1 MTLALVTS
9 LWLCSAPAAPPPS
22 ASLLGQLPVRQGLL
36 VEELGS
42 AQRGFEIYRGVKNVV
57 AGSVLLALAAGS
69 LTGGIYALTQAPLA
83 VGGLHTALL
92 ALGWTFTG
100 LGILFAVIGI
110 PLLIV
115 GIVQLSHRPPGHVQL
130 GVTERGALAVFF

>member
-9 LWLCSAPAAPPPS
+9 LWLCSSPAAPPPS
-22 ASLLGQLPVRQGLL
+22 AALLGQLPVRQGLL

-42 AQRGFEIYRGVKNVV
+42 AARGFEIYRGVKNVV
-57 AGSVLLALAAGS
+57 AGSVLLALGAGS
-69 LTGGIYALTQAPLA
+69 LVGGIYSLTQAPLA
-83 VGGLHTALL
+83 TGGLHTALL

-100 LGILFAVIGI
+100 LGILFAVIGL

-115 GIVQLSHRPPGHVQL
+115 GIVQLSHRPPGRVQL
-130 GVTERGALAVFF
+130 GVSERGELAVFF